1 MVPVAMRC
9 LFVTMRVSHMNKPAA
24 RDVVFRRR
32 VRAFIRDLER
42 IHDGDAVILH
52 RTRVASRRLRELLP
66 VVGLDRDGARDLAQ
80 RLKRVTRR
88 LGIVRELD
96 VLTLVI
102 RELHG
107 KAQYPPI
114 ALREVGAAVAAARA
128 AARERLGTK
137 LSPAKLKRLARQ
149 LQRAANSVELPSEPR
164 EHHRAPGPKQAW
176 QWALDARSV
185 HRATALQSTIQMTSV
200 LYVPEQLHDVRIAV
214 KKLRYAEEL
223 CAEARRRPSRDVAIL
238 RLAQNLLGRLH
249 DLEVLT
255 AQVRNVQS
263 LLSASHQMSWH
274 QLGLLVRTLEG
285 DCRWLHGRYMR
296 GRTKLLA
303 MAVRIAGRA
312 TEGADVQVRA
322 VS

>member
-114 ALREVGAAVAAARA
+114 ALREVGAAVAATRA
-128 AARERLGTK
+128 AARERLASK
-137 LSPAKLKRLARQ
+137 LPPAKLKRLARQ
-149 LQRAANSVELPSEPR
+149 LQRAGKSVESPTQR
-164 EHHRAPGPKQAW
+164 ERHRVPGRKQAW
-176 QWALDARSV
+176 LWALDARSV
-185 HRATALQSTIQMTSV
+185 SRARTLQSTIQLTSV
-200 LYVPEQLHDVRIAV
+200 LYVPEQLHEVRIAV

-223 CAEARRRPSRDVAIL
+223 RAEARHRPSRDVAVL
-238 RLAQNLLGRLH
+238 RVAQNLLGRLH
-249 DLEVLT
+249 DLEVLI
-255 AQVRNVQS
+255 ARVRDVQS
-263 LLSASHQMSWH
+263 QLSASHQMAWH
-274 QLGLLVRTLEG
+274 QLGVLVRTLEG
-285 DCRWLHGRYMR
+285 DCRRLHGRYMR
-296 GRTKLLA
+296 GRTKLVA
-303 MAVRIAGRA
+303 IAARIAGRA
-312 TEGADVQVRA
+312 TEGADAHARA
-322 VS
+322 VI